1 MTIVRSLIYPLYLA
15 LLMIACGTVR
25 AESPPPA
32 PSAPSAGGSQ
42 SVSTKVIEARLKEV
56 EGSTD
61 YDEEAKNNLT
71 ELYRKALSSLES
83 MAANE
88 KTAKE
93 FSQARINAGD
103 EASKL
108 SARYEQRKLDQSP
121 VTVDIADNTS
131 LVEIENRLLKEK
143 ADSAAIAA
151 KLDSL
156 EQQLDTE
163 VRRPDQARQTLTEA
177 RTEQDNINAE
187 LKKPSPDNVKSALKE
202 ARQWQLQARLQESS
216 SRINMLDQELLSQPM
231 RLELLKAQRDTTAL
245 NLKRSRERIQ
255 ILENR
260 VNEQRR
266 SEVETVLAE
275 AATSSGKTYHEHPVV
290 QELVVSNAQS
300 SEQLTQLSRR
310 LENVASGDQQA
321 DDAAKRI
328 EDEFRRTQKKL
339 EVAGL
344 SQVLGQ
350 ILLEQRRQLPD
361 NRQIKREVR
370 KRESLIA
377 ETALNQLQNNEE
389 LRKLRNLQEY
399 ADTLTATLDENVAL
413 EIRPD
418 LLELAEAR
426 LNLLKKLDT
435 LGNTYLRALGE
446 LDFAQHRL
454 IDAVNNYNAFLDE
467 RLLWVRSG
475 PAPSIAML
483 LATPEQ
489 VLDLLSPVNWYGA
502 LNILSSQLFTT
513 GWPLLIVLLVIT
525 LVWKQRSM
533 KRQMLDTGIAII
545 KPRNDKF
552 RYSLQ
557 ALGLTLL
564 IALPWPLLLFTFGLS
579 MSTSL
584 EAGTFT
590 KSLSHAL
597 IILSPALFYLSAFRV
612 LCLPGGLAEKHFRWP
627 TASLQPLRNQ
637 LSILMATFLP
647 AVMIAVASIHY
658 GSSIDGALSRIAFGI
673 VMGSMAWFFYR
684 LFGPKAPVLAT
695 EFNRH
700 PGSLLTRFRYLWMAL
715 ALVIPL
721 LLVVLATAGFLYT
734 AAMLTGSL
742 IDTLWL
748 ILGFLVVHQMAV
760 RWLLLIRRKLDFQ
773 AALERRRAALEAAR
787 KENKNREEQASDEIE
802 LEEPEIDLV
811 ALNQESM
818 KLLNSAIV
826 LGGLL
831 SLWFIWAEVLP
842 AFSVLKDFALWHYTG
857 TVDGVPS
864 PVPVTLAD
872 IIVALLI
879 GVITLVAA
887 RRFPA
892 LLEIVLLKRSSV
904 SSGGRYAATTLSR
917 YVIAAV
923 GTLLVLSTI
932 GAKWSQVQW
941 LAAALSVGIGFG
953 LQEIVANF
961 ISGIIILFERPI
973 RVGDVV
979 TVGDTDGT
987 VTRIQIRA
995 TTIRTWDRQEL
1006 LVPNKEFITARLLNW
1021 SLSDQTTRIR
1031 VPVGV
1036 AYGSDV
1042 PLARS
1047 LMLLAAKE
1055 NSMVLSDPG
1064 PSTIFAAFGDNTL
1077 NLELRCFVGA
1087 QDQRMV
1093 AMTDIHEAIDRK
1105 FKEADIVIAFPQRDV
1120 HLDASQPLDVRIHQD
1135 DNKPGNDSPIG
1146 DK

>member
-1 MTIVRSLIYPLYLA
+1 MTMVRDLIFPLCLA
-15 LLMIACGTVR
+15 LLMLADGAAR

-32 PSAPSAGGSQ
+32 PSASSSE
-42 SVSTKVIEARLKEV
+42 SVSIKVIEARLQEV
-56 EGSTD
+56 EGSTE
-61 YDEEAKNNLT
+61 YDEATKNSLM

-83 MAANE
+83 MAAND
-88 KTAKE
+88 KTAKA
-93 FSQARINAGD
+93 FSQARVNAAD
-103 EASKL
+103 KASKL
-108 SARYEQRKLDQSP
+108 NAIYEQRKRDQTP
-121 VTVDIADNTS
+121 VTLDIAEDTP
-131 LVEIENRLLKEK
+131 LAEIENRLLKEE
-143 ADSAAIAA
+143 ADNAAIAA
-151 KLDSL
+151 KLNSL
-156 EQQLDTE
+156 EQELDTE
-163 VRRPDQARQTLTEA
+163 TQRPDQARQSLTEA
-177 RTEQDNINAE
+177 RTEQDGIDTE
-187 LKKPSPDNVKSALKE
+187 LKKPAPGNELPALNE
-202 ARQWQLQARLQESS
+202 ARKWLLLARYQELVT
-216 SRINMLDQELLSQPM
+216 RVNMLDQELLSQPM
-231 RLELLKAQRDTTAL
+231 RLELLNAQRDTTAL
-245 NLKRSRERIQ
+245 NLKRSRERLK
-255 ILENR
+255 ILERR

-266 SEVETVLAE
+266 SEVERVVAE
-275 AATSSGKTYHEHPVV
+275 ATTSGEQTYDQHPVV
-290 QELVVSNAQS
+290 RALAKANTQS
-300 SEQLTQLSRR
+300 SEQLTKLSRR
-310 LENVASGDQQA
+310 LDGVTSGDQIAA
-321 DDAAKRI
+321 DQAKRI

-361 NRQIKREVR
+361 NRHIQREVR

-377 ETALNQLQNNEE
+377 ETALNQLQNSEE
-389 LRKLRNLQEY
+389 LRKLLSLKDY
-399 ADTLTATLDENVAL
+399 VDTLTATLDQDTAVK
-413 EIRPD
+413 IRPV
-418 LLELAEAR
+418 LLELAKTR
-426 LNLLKKLDT
+426 LNLLKQLDA

-446 LDFAQHRL
+446 LDYAQHRL
-454 IDAVNNYNAFLDE
+454 IDAINSYNAFLDE
-467 RLLWVRSG
+467 RLLWVRSS
-475 PAPSIAML
+475 PAPSVALL
-483 LATPEQ
+483 LATPAQALE
-489 VLDLLSPVNWYGA
+489 LLSPVNWYDA
-502 LNILSSQLFTT
+502 LVTLNSQLVAS
-513 GWPLLIVLLVIT
+513 GWPLLVALLVIT
-525 LVWKQRSM
+525 LVWKRRAMKQRL
-533 KRQMLDTGIAII
+533 LDTGKAII
-545 KPRNDKF
+545 KPRTDKF

-564 IALPWPLLLFTFGLS
+564 IALPWPLLLWTFGWS

-584 EAGTFT
+584 EASAFT
-590 KSLSHAL
+590 KSLARAL
-597 IILSPALFYLSAFRV
+597 VVLSPAFFYLSAFRM
-612 LCLPGGLAEKHFRWP
+612 LCMPGGLADRHFRWP
-627 TASLQPLRNQ
+627 TNSLQPLRNQ

-647 AVMIAVASIHY
+647 AAMIAVASIHY
-658 GSSIDGALSRIAFGI
+658 GSRIEGALSRIAFVV

-684 LFGPKAPVLAT
+684 LFGPREPVLAA
-695 EFNRH
+695 EFNHH
-700 PGSLLTRFRYLWMAL
+700 PDSLLSRFRYVWMAL

-734 AAMLTGSL
+734 AATLTGSL

-748 ILGFLVVHQMAV
+748 ILGFLVIHQMAV
-760 RWLLLIRRKLDFQ
+760 RWLVQIRRKLDFQ

-787 KENKNREEQASDEIE
+787 KENEHKDDQVGDEIE
-802 LEEPEIDLV
+802 QEEPEIDLV

-818 KLLNSAIV
+818 KLLDSAIV

-831 SLWFIWAEVLP
+831 SLWFIWADVLP
-842 AFSVLKDFALWHYTG
+842 AFSGLKDFALWHYTG
-857 TVDGVPS
+857 TVDGVS
-864 PVPVTLAD
+864 SLVPVTLAD

-904 SSGGRYAATTLSR
+904 TSGGRYAATTLSR

-923 GTLLVLSTI
+923 GSLLVLSTI

-1006 LVPNKEFITARLLNW
+1006 LVPNKEFITGRLLNW
-1021 SLSDQTTRIR
+1021 SLSDQITRIR
-1031 VPVGV
+1031 IPVGV

-1042 PLARS
+1042 SLARS
-1047 LMLLAAKE
+1047 LMLLAAEE
-1055 NSMVLSDPG
+1055 NSMILSDPA
-1064 PSTIFAAFGDNTL
+1064 PATIFIAFGDNTL

-1087 QDQRMV
+1087 QEHRMV
-1093 AMTDIHEAIDRK
+1093 ALTQIHEAIDRK
-1105 FKEADIVIAFPQRDV
+1105 FNEAGIVIAFPQRDV
-1120 HLDASQPLDVRIHQD
+1120 HLDTSQPLDVRIHRD
-1135 DNKPGNDSPIG
+1135 GDKPGNDSPIG